1 MACSLGSR
9 APALARSSG
18 PGPEGASLGAEGVCV
33 DGFIWACVP
42 VCRLIASGFQESSWY
57 LERRGGGEIG
67 AGSFD
72 QRSFPGGSVW
82 FINEDSTCPVRKPE
96 PSWRWWWRVP
106 MRGQGAAG
114 CRQSCDCNGGCS
126 EQGGAPALRVGVG
139 WGEGGT

>member
-57 LERRGGGEIG
+57 LERRGGGEVG

-72 QRSFPGGSVW
+72 QRSFPGGSDIVALLVTSEH
-82 FINEDSTCPVRKPE
+82 ILLARIQ
-96 PSWRWWWRVP
+96 SW
-106 MRGQGAAG
+106 GHK
-114 CRQSCDCNGGCS
+114 N
-126 EQGGAPALRVGVG
+126 
-139 WGEGGT
+139 

>member
-57 LERRGGGEIG
+57 LERRGGGEVVQAVLTKDHFLEEVCGLLMRIPPALSG
-67 AGSFD
+67 NRSPAGGGG
-72 QRSFPGGSVW
+72 GGS
-82 FINEDSTCPVRKPE
+82 P
-96 PSWRWWWRVP
+96 
-106 MRGQGAAG
+106 
-114 CRQSCDCNGGCS
+114 
-126 EQGGAPALRVGVG
+126 
-139 WGEGGT
+139 

>member
-57 LERRGGGEIG
+57 LERRRGGGEVVQAVLTKDHFLEEVCGLLMRIPPALSG
-67 AGSFD
+67 NRSPAGGGG
-72 QRSFPGGSVW
+72 GGS
-82 FINEDSTCPVRKPE
+82 P
-96 PSWRWWWRVP
+96 
-106 MRGQGAAG
+106 
-114 CRQSCDCNGGCS
+114 
-126 EQGGAPALRVGVG
+126 
-139 WGEGGT
+139 